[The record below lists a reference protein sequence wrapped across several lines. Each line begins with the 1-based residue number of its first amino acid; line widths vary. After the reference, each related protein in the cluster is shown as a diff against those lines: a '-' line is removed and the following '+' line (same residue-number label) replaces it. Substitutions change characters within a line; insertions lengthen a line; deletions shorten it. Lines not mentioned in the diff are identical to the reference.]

1 MGDLMLMSRKE
12 YESLLVLRKY
22 KEYTP
27 TLAEKRALKRA
38 ELNLKKGKT
47 LSYDEFATKLGFK
60 N

>member
-1 MGDLMLMSRKE
+1 MLMSRKE